1 MNLEGKTCG
10 VCNKGKLR
18 AFQDEV
24 VEGVYVDA
32 YKCSEFSHVS
42 YTKEVMKHVES
53 LYKQSSDER
62 HIVKVGS
69 SIAVPIPAEIARLLN
84 LKAREKV
91 FISTQDNKIIIRH
104 SPT

>member
-24 VEGVYVDA
+24 VPGVYVDA
-32 YKCSEFSHVS
+32 FKCSEYGHVS
-42 YTKEVMKHVES
+42 YSKEVMKHVEN
-53 LYKQSSDER
+53 LYKQSSEER

-69 SIAVPIPAEIARLLN
+69 SIAVPIPAAIVRLLN
-84 LKAREKV
+84 LRASEKV
-91 FISTQDNKIIIRH
+91 FITTQDNKIIIKP
-104 SPT
+104 SPA